1 MKIVEGVRYLARQGL
16 AFRGDQ
22 KESGNLS
29 HLLKYKAT
37 GDAELT
43 SWLKGPLDFTSP
55 ELQNELLKVMA
66 NTIIKEI
73 VSEITSMPVV
83 QFTII
88 IDGTQDISGV
98 EQESICV
105 RFVDADLQPKED
117 FLGIY
122 QVSSTTVQNIAKMAC
137 DVMTRLQLPLSQLRG
152 HTYDGAANMAGRLQ
166 GVQAILRKEQPLA
179 VYCHCGPHCVNL
191 ITQAACGASPL
202 PLCPTRWTVRTP
214 AIRSVLKQYESV
226 LMALDEMASCSS
238 PETSAKAN
246 GLHGTFLKGNTV
258 LGLLM
263 AEDLMGDLECLNTS
277 LQLRKQT
284 VSGMLE
290 AVDHVKTSMQVT
302 RTEEHFDV
310 LFSKATAVATKLD
323 LQPIQIPHVRKPT
336 KRYTGEAQQDESAI
350 EASKT
355 LLHSIGMTLAQ
366 FTTGGH
372 NGHND
377 DIAAHSKVFEPM
389 I

>member
-1 MKIVEGVRYLARQGL
+1 MTRIQEPEPVNVQLSGELERRQQQARRNLMKIVEGVRYLARQGL

-29 HLLKYKAT
+29 QLLKYKAT

-43 SWLKGPLDFTSP
+43 AWLKGPLDFTSP

-83 QFTII
+83 QFAII

-105 RFVDADLQPKED
+105 RSVDADLQPKEE

-122 QVSSTTVQNIAKMAC
+122 QVSSTTGQNIAKMAC

-152 HTYDGAANMAGRLQ
+152 QTYDGAANMAGRLQ

-202 PLCPTRWTVRTP
+202 VRDAMGLVHELGGFFNQSGKFKLIFQNIAKSEHGSTFTSLKPLCPTRWTVRTP

-290 AVDHVKTSMQVT
+290 AVDHVKTSMQANDV
-302 RTEEHFDV
+302 RQAQWLMKSNMMTE
-310 LFSKATAVATKLD
+310 S
-323 LQPIQIPHVRKPT
+323 
-336 KRYTGEAQQDESAI
+336 
-350 EASKT
+350 
-355 LLHSIGMTLAQ
+355 
-366 FTTGGH
+366 
-372 NGHND
+372 
-377 DIAAHSKVFEPM
+377 
-389 I
+389 